1 MENYGKQQN
10 LGINNNNINK
20 SDFAAKGLYLK
31 GQGSS
36 KVKKNVTEYIYWTF
50 VIGSSIP
57 NEIRQKNV
65 TMVKTLRENND
76 VTQIVFHEDTL
87 TSTQ

>member
-1 MENYGKQQN
+1 M
-10 LGINNNNINK
+10 
-20 SDFAAKGLYLK
+20 
-31 GQGSS
+31 
-36 KVKKNVTEYIYWTF
+36 F
-50 VIGSSIP
+50 VIASSIP